1 MNKYRLSMVIVLF
14 VMIILYMLN
23 IVCVSEITN
32 FAFTSSSLLLS
43 ISSTMDTY
51 ADNNK
56 LEERIRFVIDTLA
69 VAVAILL
76 PSLKNVD
83 LIQSLMNNFDANLLL
98 LLSLFFTLLSQWATE
113 IKWKDL
119 QNKK

>member
-1 MNKYRLSMVIVLF
+1 MVIVLF

-83 LIQSLMNNFDANLLL
+83 LIQSLMNNFDTNLLL

>member
-83 LIQSLMNNFDANLLL
+83 LIQSLMNNFDTNLLL

>member
-1 MNKYRLSMVIVLF
+1 MIDIV
-14 VMIILYMLN
+14 Y
-23 IVCVSEITN
+23 VSEIIN
-32 FAFTSSSLLLS
+32 FSFSCSALLLS

-56 LEERIRFVIDTLA
+56 IEQRIRFVIDTLA

-76 PSLKNVD
+76 PSLKNVEM
-83 LIQSLMNNFDANLLL
+83 IQKLMNTFDSNLLL

-113 IKWKDL
+113 IKWRDM